1 MPTAS
6 KEESIV
12 VNGIPFGS
20 VLSETEDGGGNREIT
35 LPVGKAATDWVK
47 TDADT
52 AACNLAASHG
62 IVTGKV
68 DVWWDAGCRY
78 GVDCTVT
85 VNALALD
92 GGAGDDFPASAEDTC
107 VVTQQVEIDFPVDG
121 DNLVAIAIE
130 CNQAAN
136 LDFQESDDT
145 SVYVLS
151 LEADATWSWFL
162 SSGNT
167 NNLAGDPAAKILAS
181 NSSAT
186 TAATLK
192 IAYAYDSTP

>member
-6 KEESIV
+6 REETIV

-20 VLSETEDGGGNREIT
+20 ALSETEDGGGNREIA
-35 LPVGKAATDWVK
+35 LPVGSEATSWVK

-52 AACNLAASHG
+52 AACDVATAST
-62 IVTGKV
+62 IATGKV
-68 DVWWDAGCRY
+68 DVWWDVGVRY
-78 GVDCTVT
+78 GVDCVRTVD
-85 VNALALD
+85 ALALD
-92 GGAGDDFPASAEDTC
+92 GGEGDDFPESAEDTC
-107 VVTQQVEIDFPVDG
+107 IVTQQVEIDFPVDG
-121 DNLVAIAIE
+121 DNLVAIAIS
-130 CNQAAN
+130 CDQAAH

-145 SVYVLS
+145 SIYTLS

-167 NNLAGDPAAKILAS
+167 NNLAGDPCGKILAS

-192 IAYAYDSTP
+192 IAYAYDATP